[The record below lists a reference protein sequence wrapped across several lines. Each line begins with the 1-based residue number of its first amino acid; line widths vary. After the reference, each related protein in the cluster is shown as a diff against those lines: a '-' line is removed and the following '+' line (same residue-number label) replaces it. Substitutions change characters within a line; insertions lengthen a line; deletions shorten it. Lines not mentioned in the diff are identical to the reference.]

1 MAGRGDEGVAWL
13 RSQRAHILSRDRT
26 TSLDAA
32 LSPILAALDLLGLL
46 PQNLTLQ
53 FPASRWSTL
62 TQTEP
67 SDAAKAYLLSSGW
80 LSDAQRQF
88 LVQIAVDWA
97 DVLSVSDT
105 AVSSESTLQRQLLRA
120 VFRPD
125 IPASPSTKSQR
136 RGRLIALFEEATDDS
151 AGDNDAASERLAAI
165 GHVIACG
172 LSATTQ
178 ILKFRTQ
185 VQEDGSVS
193 FDCHPFTIEGLSF
206 ALELLVK
213 DDGQARASALEAT
226 LTAALHI
233 NNLAQRQKFWTDA
246 TKELCAVPARICNI
260 FGRGDMPKAL
270 HDASFFAALAHQFE
284 GLIDNAAS
292 MTDAESS
299 SARLSLVKEVFEKLI
314 RSGVTSRAL
323 EGALTKT
330 AGQDE
335 SDFFR
340 GLLQA
345 VLKRT
350 QPTRGSTKSTL
361 TASYRMAWHRL
372 LRSLDSFDSGVRFLM
387 HLLAYIDHCCFVSRQ
402 LGDLVTASER
412 SRAGAEGRAFLST
425 TTATTSLVLI
435 HLLQLFIPLPS
446 DVKRPRPLES
456 TDSRFKEVVEDEEA
470 DEDDEDDHRRFIA
483 VLFGEAQNST
493 TSTFC
498 LSSAMAR
505 ALAIAVCT
513 GSNMMVNMT
522 SVDWA
527 LGTIISRW
535 SSKERIHRASLAE
548 EQFLTTILL
557 SILALCPAS
566 DPLAGQ
572 TLMSA
577 DFINSIGSHIG
588 HQDPAIRRHGML
600 VAELFE
606 EASKRS
612 NTQASSSSK
621 RLDFGASTW
630 NGRGDGKEAT
640 RVLRA
645 MVLGW
650 SASNPLRQELP
661 TQQDG
666 LTAIND
672 AQNPINSYFTGA
684 DVRSANGCQSS
695 TDNRASREHVNFIRD
710 EKVVDKTSS
719 KTLRAYELP
728 DESDLAESSSSES
741 DSDSDLGEETLGSA
755 AKSGNKKDEDASE
768 LLDVHVL
775 KKKQRRRPVYVSEL
789 VPLLRSNERK
799 DNRKGL
805 KAAEELIRRKTG
817 WGMEIEESAVE
828 LALAL
833 AALQNNWSTKFFEE
847 RRTGALAALV
857 VAAPRTACGCLV
869 EQYFSGYYS
878 IVQRMSILNA
888 IVEAARELSEKNGN
902 PTGLVAKAGVGASAY
917 TLVKDAATDARQYG
931 EQKYS
936 EVRQAAAVNIL
947 RAPQQVLISETK
959 GAVARATPATKDG
972 RPLHV
977 AALAGARLS
986 KLPRYVDIASSVFI
1000 FPLLNRFWAILQD
1013 ASRRQSRMLGGSS
1026 GRGSRGNGRQAPW
1039 QGAGMGSVLSAPA
1052 VGALLDALSV
1062 LASLARNALDF
1073 QRVVVP
1079 ELLELSLVTPRLML
1093 PLLGGSSP
1101 LPGGGIEDSD
1111 DMMLIHQGALS
1122 LAVILIDAARA
1133 ADSARFLKREKAML
1147 LDELTVYASEIFK
1160 AEQGKQQQPG
1170 GPPMSRAGGASAT
1183 LYLRLEEIQ
1192 TT

>member
-80 LSDAQRQF
+80 LIDAQRQF
-88 LVQIAVDWA
+88 LEQIAVDWA

-105 AVSSESTLQRQLLRA
+105 AVSAESTLQRQLLRA

-136 RGRLIALFEEATDDS
+136 RVRLIALIEEATDDS

-178 ILKFRTQ
+178 ILKSRTQ

-193 FDCHPFTIEGLSF
+193 FDCHPFTIEELSF

-233 NNLAQRQKFWTDA
+233 KNLAQRQKFWTDA

-299 SARLSLVKEVFEKLI
+299 SARLDLVKEVFEKLI

-323 EGALTKT
+323 EGALTKK

-402 LGDLVTASER
+402 LGDPVTASER

-456 TDSRFKEVVEDEEA
+456 TDSRFEEVVEDEEA

-513 GSNMMVNMT
+513 GSDMM
-522 SVDWA
+522 
-527 LGTIISRW
+527 
-535 SSKERIHRASLAE
+535 
-548 EQFLTTILL
+548 
-557 SILALCPAS
+557 
-566 DPLAGQ
+566 

-588 HQDPAIRRHGML
+588 HQNPAIRRHGML

-684 DVRSANGCQSS
+684 DVRSANGY
-695 TDNRASREHVNFIRD
+695 

-902 PTGLVAKAGVGASAY
+902 PTGLVAKAGVGASAH

-977 AALAGARLS
+977 APLAGARLS

-1101 LPGGGIEDSD
+1101 LTGGGIDDSD